1 MITTSVQLSHRLLF
15 PLVTVLLLAKNKLLE
30 SHVNEWESFW
40 TQSFSVQAKGNLDLS
55 RVFHSSLYAI
65 VAALPSKNSSQ
76 EHDDLFYGLSPTGL
90 GRGGAQLSDYE
101 GLGS

>member
-1 MITTSVQLSHRLLF
+1 MITTSVQLSHRLLV
-15 PLVTVLLLAKNKLLE
+15 PLVTVLAKNKLLE

-40 TQSFSVQAKGNLDLS
+40 TQSFSVQTKGNLDLS
-55 RVFHSSLYAI
+55 RVIHSSLYAI

-76 EHDDLFYGLSPTGL
+76 EHGDLFYGLSPTGL
-90 GRGGAQLSDYE
+90 GRGGAPLSDYE